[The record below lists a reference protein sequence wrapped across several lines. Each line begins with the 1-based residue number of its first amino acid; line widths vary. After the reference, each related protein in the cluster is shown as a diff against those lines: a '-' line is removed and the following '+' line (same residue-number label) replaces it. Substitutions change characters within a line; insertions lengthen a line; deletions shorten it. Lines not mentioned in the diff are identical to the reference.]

1 MKLNTVFLFL
11 CLIISIASE
20 IELDSYSI
28 DSFRDYLEEEGL
40 LEIIE
45 SILKAYNQDVAI
57 LSCEELVENR
67 KGNCKRLVTEYMDP
81 SNQYPP
87 SIHTRGTENDN
98 IKCIKKNY
106 IIL

>member
-67 KGNCKRLVTEYMDP
+67 KGNLDP